1 MYMFFVALVEVD
13 ASNRDYYRLSS
24 WFSEEPTFTALK
36 NGSIMRWRLLPAYVQ
51 EDTYIERPMA
61 KFYGD
66 IKVCLGLRKPEGALI
81 ILIDYLV

>member
-1 MYMFFVALVEVD
+1 
-13 ASNRDYYRLSS
+13 
-24 WFSEEPTFTALK
+24 
-36 NGSIMRWRLLPAYVQ
+36 MRWRLLPAYVQ